1 MSVTVLGIVN
11 DALLEIGAERI
22 TSLDSD
28 LKRAVICK
36 EQYPKVRDYVLTSHP
51 WVFALKRVQL
61 AQIDEE
67 VSFDFTYQYQLP
79 SDCLRVIKMDGV
91 DSIYKIEGDRLLTDE
106 SVVKIQYIQAITD
119 ASRFT
124 HNFAFAVAYL
134 LAAKICYPI
143 TQSRELVNDLKA
155 SFLNVI
161 REARSI
167 DAQAMGSANDF
178 VVDTF
183 LNSRF

>member
-36 EQYPKVRDYVLTSHP
+36 EQYPKIRDYVLVSHP
-51 WVFALKRVQL
+51 WVFAMKRAEL
-61 AQIDEE
+61 ASIDEE
-67 VSFDFTYQYQLP
+67 VLFDFDFQYQLP
-79 SDCLRVIKMDGV
+79 PDCLRVVKMEGV

-106 SVVKIQYIQAITD
+106 STCKIQYIRSITD
-119 ASRFT
+119 ASQFT
-124 HNFAFAVAYL
+124 QNFAFAVAYL

-155 SFLNVI
+155 SYLQVI